1 LADAVTDRMAF
12 EISNRNSNV
21 VAYTVTDS
29 FTDSFTNT
37 IPDTVANQM
46 AIKVTDGNSD
56 FMANAF
62 PNRMANETAIGGNV
76 ANTTTFVA
84 NETTIRYAMAF
95 GEKDRSTDKR

>member
-21 VAYTVTDS
+21 VADTV
-29 FTDSFTNT
+29 TDSFTNT
-37 IPDTVANQM
+37 ITDTVANQM
-46 AIKVTDGNSD
+46 AIKVTNGNSN

-62 PNRMANETAIGGNV
+62 PNWMADETAIGGNV

-84 NETTIRYAMAF
+84 NETTIR
-95 GEKDRSTDKR
+95 